1 VSKRLL
7 FGVLCEGALVFP
19 FSLLS
24 KYLIL
29 TYSKHL
35 KFNLNF
41 IFVLNFDVI
50 YLLEFL
56 VLIEGVRSNE
66 RR

>member
-1 VSKRLL
+1 MSKRLL
-7 FGVLCEGALVFP
+7 FGVLCKGALVFP

-24 KYLIL
+24 KFLIL
-29 TYSKHL
+29 AYSKHL
-35 KFNLNF
+35 KFDLNS
-41 IFVLNFDVI
+41 IFVLNFDII